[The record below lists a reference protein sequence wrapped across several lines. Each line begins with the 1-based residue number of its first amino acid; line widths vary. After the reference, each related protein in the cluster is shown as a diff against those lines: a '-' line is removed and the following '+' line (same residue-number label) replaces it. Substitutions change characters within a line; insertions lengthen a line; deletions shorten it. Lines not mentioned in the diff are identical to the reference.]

1 MASFNLNGG
10 HSSKA
15 SAVSERLYMYTSAEY
30 YRILITQP
38 LKKPIFQRP

>member
-15 SAVSERLYMYTSAEY
+15 SAVSERLYMYTNAEY
-30 YRILITQP
+30 YYTHYSTI
-38 LKKPIFQRP
+38 KKTYFS